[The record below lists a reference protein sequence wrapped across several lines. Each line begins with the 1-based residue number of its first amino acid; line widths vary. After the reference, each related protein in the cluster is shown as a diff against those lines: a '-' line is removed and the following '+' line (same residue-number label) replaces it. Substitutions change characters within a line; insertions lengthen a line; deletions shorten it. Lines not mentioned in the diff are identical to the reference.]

1 MTRLINGTNLKLSD
15 ILNGNHI
22 DIHGHEI
29 RFEKTG
35 HLEYSSVYS
44 INCNRKYTINLSNVI
59 VTVNET
65 IVPDKYVVYKDEPYV
80 DNESRDQNQY
90 IDTPSKLYRMDYGN
104 YV

>member
-1 MTRLINGTNLKLSD
+1 MTRLIDGMNLKLSD
-15 ILNGNHI
+15 ILNGKYI

-29 RFEKTG
+29 IFEKTG
-35 HLEYSSVYS
+35 HLEYSSVYN

-65 IVPDKYVVYKDEPYV
+65 IVPDKYVVFRDEPYF

-90 IDTPSKLYRMDYGN
+90 IDTPSKLYRMGYEN